1 MIWAKGR
8 EMATTE
14 GYTLHEDE
22 IFQHLYYI
30 MKDKDVIEK
39 FCMVG
44 PNLKSEREMA
54 IAKFNEIMNKQEA
67 VTSCILVNL
76 ILKIFILGLPKIVLS
91 NSCYT
96 NIV

>member
-30 MKDKDVIEK
+30 MKLRK
-39 FCMVG
+39 
-44 PNLKSEREMA
+44 
-54 IAKFNEIMNKQEA
+54 
-67 VTSCILVNL
+67 
-76 ILKIFILGLPKIVLS
+76 GL
-91 NSCYT
+91 
-96 NIV
+96 

>member
-8 EMATTE
+8 EMITIK

-30 MKDKDVIEK
+30 MKGKDIIEK

-54 IAKFNEIMNKQEA
+54 IAKFNEIMNK
-67 VTSCILVNL
+67 
-76 ILKIFILGLPKIVLS
+76 
-91 NSCYT
+91 
-96 NIV
+96 